1 MNDIKQKLELLELF
15 QEVPSWDSLS
25 RKDKAHIEQKV
36 LEFSIEEFSELFRK
50 AQEV

>member
-15 QEVPSWDSLS
+15 QEMPAWNELS
-25 RKDKAHIEQKV
+25 RKEKAHIEQTT
-36 LEFSIEEFSELFRK
+36 LEFSIEEFSELFSK